1 MNRVYDRYLEAEVLN
16 ANPLKLVQ
24 LLYRGATSAV
34 REARQ
39 KLAEGDVRGR
49 AGEINRAWRI
59 LQELMDSLDRDR
71 GGEISR
77 RLAAL
82 YAYMQTRL
90 VEANSRQA
98 DAPLQEVEKLLSS
111 LGEAWDATVQAAG
124 FEPQSAREPVALA
137 VG

>member
-124 FEPQSAREPVALA
+124 FE
-137 VG
+137 